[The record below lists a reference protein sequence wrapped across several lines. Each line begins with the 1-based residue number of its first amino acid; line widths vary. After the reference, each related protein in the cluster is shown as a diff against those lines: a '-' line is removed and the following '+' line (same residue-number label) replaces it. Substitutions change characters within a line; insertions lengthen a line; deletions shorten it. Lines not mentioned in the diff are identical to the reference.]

1 MTTLLIVKKTVKM
14 ADPEGS
20 SQDQEQQEEMLN
32 YVNNVKNHSSNLK
45 TAIDY
50 HSVREPAVLSVIL
63 ICLKFNFES
72 SISRVA

>member
-1 MTTLLIVKKTVKM
+1 M

-50 HSVREPAVLSVIL
+50 HSVREPDLEL
-63 ICLKFNFES
+63 ISKEGRKLFGH
-72 SISRVA
+72 R